1 MPRAFCI
8 AEVEVIEAETFKSYG
23 SRVADTVT
31 RYGGRY
37 IARGGNTVPLEGE
50 PPKRFVISERKSIE
64 DAKRWYESP
73 EYAEIIGIRHKACE
87 SRVFL
92 VEGLAI

>member
-1 MPRAFCI
+1 MPNAFCI
-8 AEVEVIEAETFKSYG
+8 AEVEVTDPEMFKSYG
-23 SRVADTVT
+23 ARVLDTLT

-37 IARGGNTVPLEGE
+37 IARGGNIVSLEGE
-50 PPKRFVISERKSIE
+50 PPKRVVISEWKSIE

-73 EYAEIIGIRHKACE
+73 EYAEIIGIRHKACK
-87 SRVFL
+87 SRIFL

>member
-1 MPRAFCI
+1 MPNAFCI
-8 AEVEVIEAETFKSYG
+8 AEVEVTDPEMFKSYG
-23 SRVADTVT
+23 ARVLDTLT

-37 IARGGNTVPLEGE
+37 IARGGNIVSLEGE
-50 PPKRFVISERKSIE
+50 PPKRVVISEWKSIE
-64 DAKRWYESP
+64 DAKRWYQSP